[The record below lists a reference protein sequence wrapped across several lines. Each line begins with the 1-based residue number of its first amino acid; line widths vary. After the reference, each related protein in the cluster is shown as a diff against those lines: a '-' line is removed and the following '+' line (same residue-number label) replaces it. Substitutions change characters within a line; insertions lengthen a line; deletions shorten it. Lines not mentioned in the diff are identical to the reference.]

1 MGNFKVSL
9 NREYY
14 GDHLIYIFEIHV
26 AQHFVL
32 VSSRLLDQISLP
44 IEIHNLIP
52 LSSGGSNWVF

>member
-1 MGNFKVSL
+1 MSL

-52 LSSGGSNWVF
+52 LSSGSSNWFF